1 MLVTNRSHELCSL
14 TGDQIMVMPVGGN
27 IDMEDIK
34 KIFCEANF
42 TVFLNELSA
51 EFDISRVI
59 DTVSI
64 FLYSLL

>member
-1 MLVTNRSHELCSL
+1 
-14 TGDQIMVMPVGGN
+14 MVMPVGGN